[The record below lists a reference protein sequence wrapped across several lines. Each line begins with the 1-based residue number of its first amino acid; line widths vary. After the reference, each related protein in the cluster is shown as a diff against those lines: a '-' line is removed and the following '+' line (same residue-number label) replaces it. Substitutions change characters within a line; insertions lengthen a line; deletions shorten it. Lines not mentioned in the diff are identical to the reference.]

1 MTDTLTRSSPLVQV
15 SVAEVPVI
23 SQHQLDEIYPKIL
36 VQRSASQSGHLE
48 ETYPKILVQR
58 SGSQAS
64 QVPLEEIYPHLRM
77 QRSSSGGRLDEIYP
91 KILVQRSGSQMSQ
104 PRSVSQLS
112 QMAGEETSVYPQLMR
127 QRSGS
132 AFSQLGEDMSVYPRV
147 IASNGALVTVPVTS
161 SPSLAQLDEIYPKLL
176 KQQLTSSVQLSQL
189 PGAQLSASL
198 TGYEEEHLPV
208 YENVYENIVVNNQAV
223 YNNQLDYVNL
233 PPPPPYPGTTTD
245 SQVLPNQSYIVT
257 AAGQHVLTG
266 SQHVTSGGQ
275 HLIAGSQHVTANG
288 QHLIAGSQHVT
299 ANGQHVLAG
308 SQHVTTNGHHLIAGS
323 QHVKANGQHVLAG
336 NQRVTT
342 AGQHILAGSQHVL
355 PRGQNLTSVG
365 QQNITG
371 GQQVLAGGHHVISG
385 SHHVRNL
392 SDTSGQSESSSGSIL
407 SYKSSGGGGGG
418 GAGWYETEMDSS
430 SETLTPHRNLHQSP
444 QLRPALLTNLPPK
457 PGSASLATSG
467 QKALLPFSITP
478 PRPPGPS
485 KAEMKV
491 RLLSSTELCLEIFY
505 LSGGG
510 SHQAAGGGDGE
521 EGAAVGVLRCVSSL
535 Q

>member
-104 PRSVSQLS
+104 PRSVSQLSQLS

-275 HLIAGSQHVTANG
+275 HLIAGSQHVT
-288 QHLIAGSQHVT
+288 
-299 ANGQHVLAG
+299 
-308 SQHVTTNGHHLIAGS
+308 
-323 QHVKANGQHVLAG
+323 ANGQHVLAG